1 MNNET
6 DGLGIR
12 WSRTAG
18 DLLFGV
24 GYPDRWLQAKLFCP
38 TRITSI
44 IERQQLG
51 AGFTGRK
58 VERVRE
64 VDAIATMAERCLNF
78 LAVLHGDSR
87 QRDQVRQAVEDL
99 VLRLVG
105 YITQYPLQF
114 QHHRLRNEHIAGREH
129 VGSDTS
135 LRRVVAEVEARKDV
149 GINGAHAW
157 LPSSPRLRRASR
169 LPGSEDRCN
178 REWRPRLRCATKR
191 VS

>member
-1 MNNET
+1 MNDET

-18 DLLFGV
+18 DLLFSV

-44 IERQQLG
+44 IERQQLT

-58 VERVRE
+58 VQRVRE

-78 LAVLHGDSR
+78 IAVLHSDSR
-87 QRDQVRQAVEDL
+87 QRDQMRQTIENF
-99 VLRLVG
+99 VLRSVG
-105 YITQYPLQF
+105 YITQYPLEF
-114 QHHRLRNEHIAGREH
+114 QDHRLRNEHIAGREH
-129 VGSDTS
+129 IGGDTS
-135 LRRVVAEVEARKDV
+135 LHRVVAEVEARKDV

-157 LPSSPRLRRASR
+157 LPSSPRVRRAFG
-169 LPGSEDRCN
+169 LPGSEDPCN
-178 REWRPRLRCATKR
+178 REWRPPLRCATKR